1 MRMKKIKLL
10 ILTCAA
16 LLVMTMSLGSAGTLL
31 AAQKVETKESADWR
45 FHDIISVDF
54 VKDWVR
60 LPKSDNVML
69 IDARPPH
76 KYTKGHIPT
85 AINIPFS
92 QFDELKNQ
100 LPENKSTVLI
110 FYCGGQK

>member
-1 MRMKKIKLL
+1 MKTRKLL
-10 ILTCAA
+10 MLTCVAVLA
-16 LLVMTMSLGSAGTLL
+16 ITMSLGSAATLL

-45 FHDIISVDF
+45 YHDIISVDF

-60 LPKSDNVML
+60 MPKPDNVML

-76 KYTKGHIPT
+76 KYIKGHIPT

-92 QFDELKNQ
+92 QFDELKDQ
-100 LPENKSTVLI
+100 LPENKSTILI

>member
-1 MRMKKIKLL
+1 MKKRKLL
-10 ILTCAA
+10 
-16 LLVMTMSLGSAGTLL
+16 LLACVAVLAITMSLGSAGTLL
-31 AAQKVETKESADWR
+31 AAKKVETKESADWR

-60 LPKSDNVML
+60 LPKPDNVML

-76 KYTKGHIPT
+76 KYTKGHIPS

-92 QFDELKNQ
+92 QFDELKDQ

>member
-1 MRMKKIKLL
+1 
-10 ILTCAA
+10 
-16 LLVMTMSLGSAGTLL
+16 
-31 AAQKVETKESADWR
+31 
-45 FHDIISVDF
+45 
-54 VKDWVR
+54 
-60 LPKSDNVML
+60 ML

>member
-1 MRMKKIKLL
+1 MKKRKLL
-10 ILTCAA
+10 LLTCIAVLA
-16 LLVMTMSLGSAGTLL
+16 ITMSLGTASTLL

-60 LPKSDNVML
+60 LPKPDNVML

-85 AINIPFS
+85 AISIPFS
-92 QFDELKNQ
+92 QFDELKDQ
-100 LPENKSTVLI
+100 LPDNKSTVLI

>member
-1 MRMKKIKLL
+1 MKKRKLL
-10 ILTCAA
+10 
-16 LLVMTMSLGSAGTLL
+16 LLAYVAVLAITMSLGSAGTLL
-31 AAQKVETKESADWR
+31 AAKKVETKESADWR

-60 LPKSDNVML
+60 LPKPDNVML

-92 QFDELKNQ
+92 QFDELKDQ